1 MPAGRISSGTLVIYE
16 RPLSPPGEGL
26 VADEPYLELSTVVF
40 RDGPTLTAVA
50 RMGRHEIA
58 RVEGV
63 DLGDVLESLARAI
76 ARSLK

>member
-1 MPAGRISSGTLVIYE
+1 M
-16 RPLSPPGEGL
+16 
-26 VADEPYLELSTVVF
+26 ADEPYLELSTVVF